1 MNSRERIEAALAFK
15 EVDRIPTMP
24 PFQGFWA
31 LMAAGFKVSETYRE
45 PMKGAEAQE
54 KMLDKVPFDSFEVMW
69 DWMTPV
75 EACGCKVTI
84 PDDGNPVTTER
95 VVKSITDAEK
105 LQMPEI
111 GKHPRSVND
120 FMVAEHL
127 VKKYKEKNY
136 TYATL
141 TLPFTM
147 AGELRGVEAMMLDIV
162 RNPQLVH
169 RLITYSSNVLLEYA
183 KEIKKTGVDA
193 ICWCDPTGSADLIS
207 PKHFRNFAVPYIKEL
222 VAKTKEMGLGAFIHI
237 CGNTTDRLDSIL
249 EIAPHLMSVDTK
261 VDLANAMR
269 VLGGKVAVIG
279 NVDTSGILL
288 RTQASVL
295 EEAKQCISKA
305 GRTGYIM
312 GAGCDLP
319 IGSPLENVRMLLEAV
334 KQ

>member
-1 MNSRERIEAALAFK
+1 MSSYRHLLRFVLAAWSLIILASCK
-15 EVDRIPTMP
+15 TGISEPAPSTTISTP
-24 PFQGFWA
+24 
-31 LMAAGFKVSETYRE
+31 LMDYVLADDPAYDYEIVHTK
-45 PMKGAEAQE
+45 KGE
-54 KMLDKVPFDSFEVMW
+54 
-69 DWMTPV
+69 
-75 EACGCKVTI
+75 
-84 PDDGNPVTTER
+84 
-95 VVKSITDAEK
+95 
-105 LQMPEI
+105 
-111 GKHPRSVND
+111 
-120 FMVAEHL
+120 
-127 VKKYKEKNY
+127 NY
-136 TYATL
+136 TYATIA
-141 TLPFTM
+141 LPFTL
-147 AGELRGVEAMMLDIV
+147 AGELRGVEALMLDII

-169 RLITYSSNVLLEYA
+169 KLIAFSSSVLLEYA
-183 KEIKKTGVDA
+183 KELKKTGVDA
-193 ICWCDPTGSADLIS
+193 LFWCDPTGSADLIS
-207 PKHFRNFAVPYIKEL
+207 PKHFKNFVAPYIKEL
-222 VAKTKEMGLGAFIHI
+222 ISKTKEMGLGAFIHI